1 MLKTDH
7 TTVLNAVVSGFGLDV
22 PFRDMLQ
29 DPRSVLVSDI
39 GQAQVRPGFGIHRI
53 DEILSSSTLDPYV
66 VALHDRAVE
75 VDQRNI
81 ISAEIGDGQII
92 KRSLHDAPLRDAITN
107 GLTLTINGVDRF
119 DTTTRINREFLEY
132 TAGATAGCNVYMS
145 RSSMSPFDTHTDEHH
160 VVAVQGEGRK
170 KWMVLDPTT
179 GEKVFDDWLCAG
191 QSLFVPAHWPHR
203 VHGSDE
209 VSVHWTFGITVNT
222 EPYRRLENVVTE
234 AAKRPID
241 DARMEL
247 KAYLASDEVRSH
259 GDLLRQRAGA
269 SLAYTLLDTAAIPLA
284 DISVKFRPRLPPVL
298 GIYETSVLVVA
309 GGAMW
314 RVDRRLV
321 PPLTTLSSGAPIT
334 GDVLAEQ
341 VGGKAART
349 FITWGVENGLLI
361 AHIERSRR

>member
-7 TTVLNAVVSGFGLDV
+7 TPVLKAVVSGFGLDV

-29 DPRSVLVSDI
+29 EPRSVLVSDI
-39 GQAQVRPGFGIHRI
+39 GQAQVRTGFGVHRI

-66 VALHDRAVE
+66 VALHDRTVE

-81 ISAEIGDGQII
+81 ISAEIGDGQIV
-92 KRSLHDAPLRDAITN
+92 KRSLHDAPLRDALTN
-107 GLTLTINGVDRF
+107 GLTLTLNGVDRC
-119 DTTTRINREFLEY
+119 DTTTRINRESLEY
-132 TAGATAGCNVYMS
+132 TAGSTAGCNVYMS

-170 KWMVLDPTT
+170 KWMVLEPTT

-222 EPYRRLENVVTE
+222 DPYRKLENVVAE

-241 DARMEL
+241 DARTEL
-247 KAYLASDEVRSH
+247 TAYLASDEVRLH
-259 GDLLRQRAGA
+259 ADLLRTRAGA
-269 SLAYTLLDTAAIPLA
+269 SLAYTLRDTAATPLA
-284 DISVKFRPRLPPVL
+284 DISVKFRPRLPPLL
-298 GIYETSVLVVA
+298 GIYDKAVLVVA
-309 GGAMW
+309 AGAMW

-321 PPLTTLSSGAPIT
+321 PPLAALSSGTPVA

-349 FITWGVENGLLI
+349 FIGWGVDNGLLI
-361 AHIERSRR
+361 AHIERYRR

>member
-29 DPRSVLVSDI
+29 DPRRILVSDI
-39 GQAQVRPGFGIHRI
+39 GQTQVRPAFGIHRI

-66 VALHDRAVE
+66 VALHDRTVE
-75 VDQRNI
+75 VDQRTI
-81 ISAEIGDGQII
+81 ISAEMGDGQIV
-92 KRSLHDAPLRDAITN
+92 KRSLHDAPLRDALQT

-132 TAGATAGCNVYMS
+132 AAGATAGCNVYMS
-145 RSSMSPFDTHTDEHH
+145 RSSMSPFDTHTDDHH

-179 GEKVFDDWLCAG
+179 GDTVFDDWLYAG

-209 VSVHWTFGITVNT
+209 VSVHWTFGINHNT
-222 EPYRRLENVVTE
+222 DPYRKLETVVAKAT
-234 AAKRPID
+234 KRPID
-241 DARMEL
+241 DAQREL
-247 KAYLASDEVRSH
+247 TTYLASDEVRSH
-259 GDLLRQRAGA
+259 SDLLRQRSGA
-269 SLAYTLLDTAAIPLA
+269 SLAYAMLETAAIPLG
-284 DISVKFRPRLPPVL
+284 DISVTFRPRLPPVL

-309 GGAMW
+309 AGALW

-321 PPLTTLSSGAPIT
+321 APLDALADGTSIP
-334 GDVLAEQ
+334 GDALAEQ
-341 VGGKAART
+341 VGEKAART
-349 FITWGVENGLLI
+349 FITWGVDNGLLI

>member
-7 TTVLNAVVSGFGLDV
+7 TPGLHAVVSGFGLDV

-29 DPRSVLVSDI
+29 YPRRILVSDI
-39 GQAQVRPGFGIHRI
+39 GHDQVRPRFGIHRI

-66 VALHDRAVE
+66 VALHDRTVE
-75 VDQRNI
+75 VDQRTI
-81 ISAEIGDGQII
+81 ITAEIGDGQIV
-92 KRSLHDAPLRDAITN
+92 KRSLRDAPLRDALTN

-119 DTTTRINREFLEY
+119 DTTTRLNRESLEY
-132 TAGATAGCNVYMS
+132 AAGATAGCNVYMS
-145 RSSMSPFDTHTDEHH
+145 RSSMSPFDTHTDDHH

-170 KWMVLDPTT
+170 KWLVIDPAT
-179 GEKVFDDWLCAG
+179 GETVFDDWLCAG

-222 EPYRRLENVVTE
+222 DPYRRLENVVAE
-234 AAKRPID
+234 ATKRPID
-241 DARMEL
+241 DASTEL

-259 GDLLRQRAGA
+259 GDLLRVRAGA
-269 SLAYTLLDTAAIPLA
+269 SLAYTLRDTAAIPLA

-309 GGAMW
+309 AGAMW

-321 PPLTTLSSGAPIT
+321 PPLTALSSGAPIT

-349 FITWGVENGLLI
+349 FITWGVDNGLLI